1 MDFPA
6 LNVVPKISKNFVAF
20 LCGMAIVA
28 PFWKGPADKRVPGM
42 AESHANTDDPYG
54 GLGNRNARH
63 HTLFRTSWQGIVAT
77 KISILSNDQT
87 CHLCNVGSIVYS
99 IFYTP
104 EATNLKLGCGAMLS
118 NLVKISSQKTFE
130 TLKISL

>member
-87 CHLCNVGSIVYS
+87 CHLCKEGSVVYS
-99 IFYTP
+99 ISCTR
-104 EATNLKLGCGAMLS
+104 EATDLN
-118 NLVKISSQKTFE
+118 
-130 TLKISL
+130 